1 MASSLWR
8 HDWQPLNLAISG
20 ESVVDFPRLDI
31 QNSSDAKTFLNAYG
45 YDSDDQIIREEIW
58 RIYFEA
64 LHFIRNV
71 LLEPGE
77 SIPATFFE
85 RNNQNDI
92 LKLLVEASQPERE
105 RTAWA
110 CAILRVMHTISHLD
124 NDLRLENF
132 HTAREKIFSQFDPFV
147 IEVGQR
153 KWVFGRSVEEGVPL
167 VRYQKKVRKERNS
180 MILKLISKAQNDVEL
195 IYDSLGFRFV
205 VEKRI
210 DAIRLVEKFFDLGA
224 ISYANIQPRR
234 SFNNL
239 VDTDQLHREMDR
251 LRMGVEKNEY
261 TVSQA
266 EELFS
271 NLDIPPPEAPEQGP
285 KNQFS
290 SPFYRALQF
299 TCRHLIHVQD
309 STLPVLDRIRDQ
321 LGKSVAGKRFL
332 KTFPIVLREKKTFY
346 YPFEIQITDRESY
359 VENLRGRSSHRDY
372 KAKQRQM
379 ARKRVLGAIYGI
391 MET

>member
-20 ESVVDFPRLDI
+20 ESIVDFPRLDI
-31 QNSSDAKTFLNAYG
+31 QNSTDAKIFLGAYG
-45 YDSDDQIIREEIW
+45 YDAEDPIVREEIW

-64 LHFIRNV
+64 LHFVRNV
-71 LLEPGE
+71 LLESGE
-77 SIPATFFE
+77 AIPPSFFE

-92 LKLLVEASQPERE
+92 FKLLVEASQPGRE
-105 RTAWA
+105 RSAWA
-110 CAILRVMHTISHLD
+110 CAILRVMHSISHLD

-147 IEVGQR
+147 KEVSQR
-153 KWVFGRSVEEGVPL
+153 KWVFGREGEEGVAL

-239 VDTDQLHREMDR
+239 VDTDQLHREMDM
-251 LRMGVEKNEY
+251 LRTRVENNEI
-261 TVSQA
+261 SAQQA
-266 EELFS
+266 EALFRD
-271 NLDIPPPEAPEQGP
+271 LEIPAPDPAVGAS

-290 SPFYRALQF
+290 SPFYRSLQF

-309 STLPVLDRIRDQ
+309 ATLPILDRIRGQ

-332 KTFPIVLREKKTFY
+332 KSFPIVLREKKTFY

-372 KAKQRQM
+372 KAKQKQM

>member
-20 ESVVDFPRLDI
+20 ESIVDFPRLDI
-31 QNSSDAKTFLNAYG
+31 QNSTDAKIFLGAYG
-45 YDSDDQIIREEIW
+45 YDADDPIVREEIW

-71 LLEPGE
+71 LLENGE
-77 SIPATFFE
+77 AIPPTFFE

-92 LKLLVEASQPERE
+92 FKLLVEASQPGRE
-105 RTAWA
+105 RSSWA
-110 CAILRVMHTISHLD
+110 CAILRVMHSISHLD

-147 IEVGQR
+147 KEVAPR
-153 KWVFGRSVEEGVPL
+153 KWVFGREGEDGVAL

-205 VEKRI
+205 VETRI

-239 VDTDQLHREMDR
+239 VDTDQLQREMDV
-251 LRMGVEKNEY
+251 LRTRVEKNEI
-261 TVSQA
+261 SPQQA
-266 EELFS
+266 EELFR
-271 NLDIPPPEAPEQGP
+271 NLELPSPDPDVSAA

-290 SPFYRALQF
+290 SPFYRSLQF

-309 STLPVLDRIRDQ
+309 ATLPILDRIRGQ

-332 KTFPIVLREKKTFY
+332 KSFPIVLREKKTFY
-346 YPFEIQITDRESY
+346 YPFEIQITDRDSY

-372 KAKQRQM
+372 KAKQKQM